1 MRGQHNPP
9 RCGTT
14 RKAFAMR
21 FISAPDA
28 LTFYIPV
35 PDALAPFA
43 PVAGFALAVAL
54 AALIASAFS
63 R

>member
-1 MRGQHNPP
+1 
-9 RCGTT
+9 
-14 RKAFAMR
+14 MR
-21 FISAPDA
+21 FIPAPDA

-54 AALIASAFS
+54 AALIASALS